1 MTYAE
6 KLQNSGNFMINE
18 SWEIRNINES
28 YSDDDDLM
36 VGGCFALCWLSDK
49 NNNLLR
55 YKPQSIQSSAV
66 ENAKSWFAQRTTH
79 GWWLGGPSQFW
90 VVRQSIICSDHGIN

>member
-55 YKPQSIQSSAV
+55 YKPQSIQT
-66 ENAKSWFAQRTTH
+66 ETLDK
-79 GWWLGGPSQFW
+79 PSMCIHR
-90 VVRQSIICSDHGIN
+90 VSINLNNVHLHVYGT